1 MSLSILKPTPENVQ
15 RILIYLMRISII
27 IVMIG
32 EIIEQRWGLLF
43 VSTLVLLSTYLPKM
57 FEKRYNVNLPLE
69 LEVLVIAF
77 VYAAFFLGE
86 MNDFY
91 HRYWW
96 WDIMLHT
103 VSGIVLA
110 YIGFIILY
118 VLNSNNK
125 IKANAFWLAFFAFCF
140 ATAAAGV
147 WEIFEFA
154 MDELWGWDMQ
164 RRATGVVNTMWDL
177 IVATAGALIISI
189 IGYFYLRKQNKSLF
203 GKMLDRFIDHNK
215 HLESSKHK

>member
-1 MSLSILKPTPENVQ
+1 MLKTILNPSVENIQ
-15 RILIYLMRISII
+15 KILIYLMRISII

-32 EIIEQRWGLLF
+32 EIIEQRWSLLF
-43 VSTLVLLSTYLPKM
+43 VSSLVLFSTYLPKL
-57 FEKRYNVNLPLE
+57 FEKQYNINLPLE
-69 LEVLVIAF
+69 LEMLVIAF
-77 VYAAFFLGE
+77 LYAAFFLGE

-118 VLNSNNK
+118 VLNGNNK
-125 IKANAFWLAFFAFCF
+125 IKANPFWLASFAFCF
-140 ATAAAGV
+140 AMAMAGI

-164 RRATGVVNTMWDL
+164 RRATGVIDTMWDL
-177 IVATAGALIISI
+177 IVATIGGLIISI
-189 IGYFYLRKQNKSLF
+189 IGYFYLKKQNKSLF
-203 GKMLDRFIDHNK
+203 GKMLHKFMNQNK
-215 HLESSKHK
+215 HLQPSKK